1 MKALEEL
8 RGLSAQRK
16 GPPCKFESLTLKGE
30 EATALET
37 GLADQSITSKAI
49 STFLAKRGTTIKP
62 WTVARHRRG
71 DCGCAK

>member
-8 RGLSAQRK
+8 RELSAQRK
-16 GPPCKFESLTLKGE
+16 GPPCQFGTVNLKGE
-30 EATALET
+30 EASALAA

-49 STFLAKRGTTIKP
+49 STFLAKRGTAIKP
-62 WTVARHRRG
+62 WTVSRHRRG